1 MAFAEVKM
9 VHLLGKEKLFLTK
22 TEAKLYRQ
30 PERLLK
36 PGKAGISTVWAMKQ
50 RKLSL

>member
-22 TEAKLYRQ
+22 TETKLYRQ